1 MTVLEKPMLTENQA
15 YAMLDMQAAMNARVD
30 PDWVN
35 SAYPYLRAVVIEAAE
50 AMEHHGWKWWK
61 KQSLDL
67 PQLQMELIDIW
78 HFLMSELLLQHKGN
92 RSAASTVLLEA
103 AAIDPRTS
111 TVHFDNTPY
120 PLGSLPLLDK
130 LQLLAAT
137 SAAGRVEIPLFAAT
151 MVDCKVDWE
160 ELFRQYTGKNV
171 LNFFRQDHG
180 YKEGS
185 YRKVWDGRED
195 NEHLVEIMQAL
206 DAHSDDY
213 QQRLY
218 DSLKQRYLK

>member
-1 MTVLEKPMLTENQA
+1 MLTDHQA
-15 YAMLDMQAAMNARVD
+15 DTMLGMQAAMNARVD
-30 PDWVN
+30 PDWVRA
-35 SAYPYLRAVVIEAAE
+35 AYPYLRAVVIEAAE

-61 KQSLDL
+61 KQTCDL

-78 HFLMSELLLQHKGN
+78 HFLMSELLLQHKGDQAAAAETLLG
-92 RSAASTVLLEA
+92 AAST
-103 AAIDPRTS
+103 DPQS
-111 TVHFDNTPY
+111 TIIRFDDNSYALHT
-120 PLGSLPLLDK
+120 LSLLDK

-137 SAAGRVEIPLFAAT
+137 SAAGRVEIPLFAAI
-151 MVDCKVDWE
+151 MAECNMDWD
-160 ELFRQYTGKNV
+160 ELFRQYTGKNI

-180 YKEGS
+180 YKEGN

-195 NEHLVEIMQAL
+195 NEHLVEVMQAL
-206 DAHSDDY
+206 DARSDDY

>member
-1 MTVLEKPMLTENQA
+1 MLTDHQA
-15 YAMLDMQAAMNARVD
+15 DTMLGMQAAMNARVD
-30 PDWVN
+30 PDWVQA
-35 SAYPYLRAVVIEAAE
+35 AYPYLRAVVIEAAE

-61 KQSLDL
+61 KQTCDL

-78 HFLMSELLLQHKGN
+78 HFLMSELLLQHEGDQAAA
-92 RSAASTVLLEA
+92 SGTLLGAAST
-103 AAIDPRTS
+103 DPQS
-111 TVHFDNTPY
+111 TIIRFDDNSY
-120 PLGSLPLLDK
+120 ALHALSLLDK

-137 SAAGRVEIPLFAAT
+137 SAAGRVEIPLFAAIMT
-151 MVDCKVDWE
+151 ECNMDWD
-160 ELFRQYTGKNV
+160 ELFRQYTGKNI

-180 YKEGS
+180 YKEGN

-195 NEHLVEIMQAL
+195 NEHLVEVMQAL
-206 DAHSDDY
+206 DARSDDY